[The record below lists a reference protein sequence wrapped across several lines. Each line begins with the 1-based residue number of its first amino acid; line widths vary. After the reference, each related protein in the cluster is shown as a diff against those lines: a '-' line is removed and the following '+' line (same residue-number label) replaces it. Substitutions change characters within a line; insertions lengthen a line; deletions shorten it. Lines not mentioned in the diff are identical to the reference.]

1 MEGLKNKKKEDW
13 DIVLGI
19 HKINNFEPDEDFKKL
34 MEKEINGEI
43 SMEDIIK
50 LTIDKYKK

>member
-1 MEGLKNKKKEDW
+1 MDNLKNKKKDDW

-19 HKINNFEPDEDFKKL
+19 HKINNFEPDDEFEKL
-34 MEKEINGEI
+34 IEKEINGEI

-50 LTIDKYKK
+50 QAIDKYKK